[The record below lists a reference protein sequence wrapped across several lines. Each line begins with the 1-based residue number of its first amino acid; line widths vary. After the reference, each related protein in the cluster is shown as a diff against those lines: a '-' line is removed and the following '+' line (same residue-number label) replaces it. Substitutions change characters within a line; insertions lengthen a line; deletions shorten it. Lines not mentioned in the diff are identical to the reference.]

1 MILRHEPQ
9 KSQIGSFLKAEIKR
23 FLQNQWG
30 KCQYSNTLENKKSTL
45 RMNKDVQ
52 NSEINKDC
60 IIYTRLG
67 PYLFSKH
74 EKADSQTLLYA
85 CVLELFFFCFS
96 LLVIFLKK
104 KTLILDTSTCNR
116 CCKIDYSKLAC
127 SFLRSIRMFFLVF
140 LTGTNKK
147 TFKIGFM
154 YTVLM
159 LSYARQGPGS
169 ILAHLRF
176 SPLHISSWF
185 YRNDQHPDYCR
196 MRCHVT
202 SS

>member
-1 MILRHEPQ
+1 MYNIFKTRAISILQTWKGRF
-9 KSQIGSFLKAEIKR
+9 SNSFICLCAWVV
-23 FLQNQWG
+23 FL
-30 KCQYSNTLENKKSTL
+30 LL
-45 RMNKDVQ
+45 
-52 NSEINKDC
+52 
-60 IIYTRLG
+60 LA
-67 PYLFSKH
+67 FS
-74 EKADSQTLLYA
+74 D
-85 CVLELFFFCFS
+85 
-96 LLVIFLKK
+96 IFEK